1 MAQPPLRTDPP
12 PSTARG
18 RVRRA
23 RLLQV
28 ACEHFLANGYDG
40 TSMDAVVAA
49 AGGSKATLYRNFG
62 DKQTLFAACIAHLCD
77 EFLARLATLDI
88 EHPGFDDAL
97 RAILLELV
105 DVVGSPRHVEF
116 YRLVVAGAGVPGVG
130 EAWYRHGPQVWHR
143 LLTRL
148 LDRHA
153 RATGDTPATIP
164 HGTLAEL
171 LFDSLL
177 AHLTIET
184 VILGHAIDRD
194 RVAARIEA
202 IVTAARQL
210 VAPKA

>member
-1 MAQPPLRTDPP
+1 MTARRPASAAPAPA
-12 PSTARG
+12 TARG
-18 RVRRA
+18 RARRE

-28 ACEHFLANGYDG
+28 ACESFLAYGYDG

-77 EFLARLATLDI
+77 EFLARLADLDI
-88 EHPGFDDAL
+88 ERPSFDDGL

-105 DVVGSPRHVEF
+105 DVVGSSRHVDF
-116 YRLVVAGAGVPGVG
+116 YRLVVAGAAVPGVG

-148 LDRHA
+148 LDHHA
-153 RATGDTPATIP
+153 GTAGTPALALAP
-164 HGTLAEL
+164 GSLAEL

-184 VILGHAIDRD
+184 VILGHAVDRK
-194 RVAARIEA
+194 RAAARVEA
-202 IVTAARQL
+202 IVAAARQL
-210 VAPKA
+210 VAS